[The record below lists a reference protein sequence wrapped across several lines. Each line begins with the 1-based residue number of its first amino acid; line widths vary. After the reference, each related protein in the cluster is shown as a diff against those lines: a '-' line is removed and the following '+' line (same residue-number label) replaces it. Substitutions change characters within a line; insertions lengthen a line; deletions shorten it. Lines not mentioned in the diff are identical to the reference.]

1 MITLN
6 TSLGN
11 INTINL
17 NASTTNKTHIATATS
32 TNNTN
37 IKASSTLPS
46 KNSNGVKMEL
56 LVENWLNENK
66 DWFKRYAIEN
76 LDLNTVEKWL
86 RSNNKKICK
95 CNNYFNKS
103 NSNISFDVKDVNGD
117 DDDDCDEHDADGGL
131 IETAHLAYNLFN
143 KRNSLSGL
151 SFLNASS
158 KDFVAKL
165 NSNEKKSNTP
175 INGGNATKFLGASL
189 DANSNMFT
197 SCLNTKRVKFFNK
210 DLLNDTNNN
219 NKEDDLST
227 ADLKPL
233 NWQQAITEKQSLS
246 HPSIPSLTP
255 TPTSAP
261 SSTSTVQMLN
271 NICMS
276 HSHACIIHNRPPSCV
291 NGKQKN
297 NVSVFFVFL
306 LSILNCNPNRTRS
319 ELKRRTIKRPLDRL
333 SF

>member
-6 TSLGN
+6 TSLEN

-17 NASTTNKTHIATATS
+17 NASTTT
-32 TNNTN
+32 NTN
-37 IKASSTLPS
+37 TNASSSSSTTIPS
-46 KNSNGVKMEL
+46 KHTNGIKMEL

-76 LDLNTVEKWL
+76 LDVNTVEKWL

-103 NSNISFDVKDVNGD
+103 NSNISFDVKDVNHD
-117 DDDDCDEHDADGGL
+117 DNNNNGDEHDNDGAL

-165 NSNEKKSNTP
+165 NSNSSNEKKPNAP
-175 INGGNATKFLGASL
+175 LNGGGNATKFLGASL
-189 DANSNMFT
+189 DANSNMLAFT

-219 NKEDDLST
+219 EEFST

-233 NWQQAITEKQSLS
+233 NRQQAITEKQSLS
-246 HPSIPSLTP
+246 HPSIPLLTPTP
-255 TPTSAP
+255 TPTSAQ

-297 NVSVFFVFL
+297 NVSV
-306 LSILNCNPNRTRS
+306 S
-319 ELKRRTIKRPLDRL
+319 
-333 SF
+333 SFYFY